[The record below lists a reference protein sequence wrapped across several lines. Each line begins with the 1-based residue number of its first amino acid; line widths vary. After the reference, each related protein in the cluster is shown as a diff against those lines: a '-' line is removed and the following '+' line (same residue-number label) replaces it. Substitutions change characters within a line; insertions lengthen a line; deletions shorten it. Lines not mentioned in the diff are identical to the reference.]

1 MDNETMFTAERIAA
15 DLTAASMEGLP
26 WYTGDE
32 SPECYF
38 EGPGAIFDTNS
49 TRTAIILQANTNLSD
64 YDITA
69 DYAVRAANRYPEALE
84 EIQRLR
90 ADLDKLK
97 FHLHGIYWEASNAIG
112 DTPKSNRAVGV
123 IATTCHKLI
132 VESYPAREKIRMD
145 HVESKQSWT
154 AHLSLENLT
163 QEQVNALT
171 LQIVEWVE
179 AEGGF
184 MAGGFASEANDE
196 KEPGTDQN
204 Q

>member
-1 MDNETMFTAERIAA
+1 MSESTIPDG
-15 DLTAASMEGLP
+15 LTC
-26 WYTGDE
+26 GD
-32 SPECYF
+32 C
-38 EGPGAIFDTNS
+38 
-49 TRTAIILQANTNLSD
+49 Q
-64 YDITA
+64 
-69 DYAVRAANRYPEALE
+69 RYPKCNALIGVNRNATE
-84 EIQRLR
+84 CDYFPVNFVASSVLFAAYKRDVLQLRTENDQLR

-97 FHLHGIYWEASNAIG
+97 FHLHGIFWEASNAIG

-132 VESYPAREKIRMD
+132 TESYLVREKISMD
-145 HVESKQSWT
+145 HAEGKQRWT

-184 MAGGFASEANDE
+184 VAGGFALEANDE